1 MLLALAS
8 TGNRTTQAV
17 DPINLL
23 ESNTSCFGHIAVWVS
38 PLFDDVG
45 QDVAKLARR
54 PANHDLRE
62 ATACSINV
70 VSLIF

>member
-8 TGNRTTQAV
+8 IRNRTTHAV
-17 DPINLL
+17 DLINSL
-23 ESNTSCFGHIAVWVS
+23 EGNTSCFGHIAVGVS

-54 PANHDLRE
+54 PANHDL
-62 ATACSINV
+62 
-70 VSLIF
+70 